1 MNLICLHNDSGCL
14 HPRQPQDP
22 ATSSLT
28 SPFSSF
34 PQSSDT
40 RCALC
45 AVHPRYHLTLR
56 SFSSQSESTSTFTPP
71 TPELSSTTSTFFTPS
86 SAFQSST
93 LFSTAFSTSIHSL
106 PTTTSLPPSP
116 SEPPSSSTLPTS
128 LPSGFVLT
136 TYTSSFVT
144 EINGSPTTASLPL
157 HS

>member
-71 TPELSSTTSTFFTPS
+71 APELSSTTSTFFTPS
-86 SAFQSST
+86 SAFQSTT

-106 PTTTSLPPSP
+106 PTTTSLPPS
-116 SEPPSSSTLPTS
+116 SSTPPTS
-128 LPSGFVLT
+128 LPSGFVFT
-136 TYTSSFVT
+136 TYTSSFVS
-144 EINGSPTTASLPL
+144 EINGSPTTASFPL